1 MPNRKRTAE
10 MANSLALPVPA
21 DAARVFCGYRRAGM
35 AREDFLR
42 ELSRTFMPGTP
53 LMQAPLGLAAY
64 LPAVID
70 FESGVDVPDE
80 VALIVYAS
88 QAVYQAKR
96 ETSLSR
102 RMYTHSHVAVFDM
115 QRSRAAFP
123 GSLATPQPLNSPG
136 DTFAWYLLDGRVD
149 WQDGHT
155 RFVLIEQGG
164 DGADMHASTLGVIG
178 SARQALTDR
187 GFDQVVGLTAP
198 TFAALWLHAPSLH
211 EEPLTALGIVPAGGA
226 VLRDLQC
233 QTPYVVGDSDDGVT
247 LTGPAAFSFR
257 FSRHLEHFVTP

>member
-1 MPNRKRTAE
+1 MDRP
-10 MANSLALPVPA
+10 LALPVPA
-21 DAARVFCGYRRAGM
+21 DAARVFYGYRRSGM

-42 ELSRTFMPGTP
+42 ELGMTFMPGTP

-70 FESGVDVPDE
+70 PESGVDAPDE

-123 GSLATPQPLNSPG
+123 RSLATPQPVTPDG
-136 DTFAWYLLDGRVD
+136 DSFAWYLFDTRID

-155 RFVLIEQGG
+155 RFVLLRRGG
-164 DGADMHASTLGVIG
+164 DGGNMHTATLTVIG
-178 SARQALTDR
+178 SARQALMDS

-198 TFAALWLHAPSLH
+198 SFAALWLHAPSLQ
-211 EEPLTALGIVPAGGA
+211 EDPLAALGVIPVGA
-226 VLRDLQC
+226 TVVRDLQC
-233 QTPYVVGDSDDGVT
+233 LTPYVVGDSDRGVRI
-247 LTGPAAFSFR
+247 TGPAAFSFR

>member
-1 MPNRKRTAE
+1 MMNP
-10 MANSLALPVPA
+10 LALPVPA
-21 DAARVFCGYRRAGM
+21 DAARVFCGYRRTGM

-42 ELSRTFMPGTP
+42 ELGRTFMPGTP

-70 FESGVDVPDE
+70 DETNFDVPDE

-115 QRSRAAFP
+115 QRSHAAFP
-123 GSLATPQPLNSPG
+123 QSLMTPLPVNPAGQP
-136 DTFAWYLLDGRVD
+136 FAWYLFDASVD

-155 RFVLIEQGG
+155 RFVLIGRDG
-164 DGADMHASTLGVIG
+164 DGTDMHAAALAMMG
-178 SARQALTDR
+178 SARQVLADR

-198 TFAALWLHAPSLH
+198 SFTALWLHAPSLH
-211 EEPLTALGIVPAGGA
+211 EETLAALGIVPAGVA
-226 VLRDLQC
+226 VIRDLQC
-233 QTPYVVGDSDDGVT
+233 QTPYVVGDGDPGVT
-247 LTGPAAFSFR
+247 ITGAAAFSFR
-257 FSRHLEHFVTP
+257 FSRHLEFFKP